1 MQERLEIRPQRRRKA
16 AKMQRKEEKEREK
29 KRRRRRRLKMKSVRL
44 CVESA
49 STCFVGVFSSYTLC
63 SKGGAGSVDL
73 NLSGNDISIIGVV
86 VV

>member
-1 MQERLEIRPQRRRKA
+1 MQKYRK
-16 AKMQRKEEKEREK
+16 KEREK
-29 KRRRRRRLKMKSVRL
+29 SEGGGGGAAAQN
-44 CVESA
+44 ESLYA
-49 STCFVGVFSSYTLC
+49 CAQIESTSTCFGVFSSYTLC